1 MNYSLSRRRF
11 IASASPV
18 LSPIMAIALTT
29 TLVTGLLTTTTT
41 QAAETLR
48 LGHYFPAEDFRGRT
62 TQYLADQLDP
72 SLLEI
77 DVFPSESLVKGR
89 DGLMGTA
96 RGTVDLYSL
105 FGGYVVGT
113 VGMMKIFTV
122 PFPPDSLDDADVL
135 AFANDPRVLEPL
147 GEAFAASQ
155 VKLLGFI
162 NSSGQTTLF
171 LAEPITGLDA
181 LEGRKI
187 RGVGGYTDPALEDLG
202 ATVVFMSA
210 AEQFLQLQTGGVD
223 GVITTDSSY
232 VNLGLSEVAPV
243 VLASSMVRTPYPLI
257 MNLRKYNG
265 LSQEARDELHR
276 AVDATIEWS
285 SANFTEESARL
296 HQAVD
301 EQAETVYTFSEEDLT
316 LANSLRDKY
325 LSAYIEEF
333 GESADA
339 LVEVYR
345 SYLQ

>member
-187 RGVGGYTDPALEDLG
+187 RGVGGYTD
-202 ATVVFMSA
+202 
-210 AEQFLQLQTGGVD
+210 
-223 GVITTDSSY
+223 
-232 VNLGLSEVAPV
+232 
-243 VLASSMVRTPYPLI
+243 R
-257 MNLRKYNG
+257 RWK
-265 LSQEARDELHR
+265 
-276 AVDATIEWS
+276 
-285 SANFTEESARL
+285 
-296 HQAVD
+296 
-301 EQAETVYTFSEEDLT
+301 T
-316 LANSLRDKY
+316 LAPPWCS
-325 LSAYIEEF
+325 
-333 GESADA
+333 
-339 LVEVYR
+339 
-345 SYLQ
+345 